1 MLWKESIISTECYIM
16 QNSKTSGGA
25 IQEKKEVPKVKSFWN
40 EEWKPVEFG
49 RETKTCNYAISSFG
63 RIKSMEKVTGRER
76 LLKGAKARGGL
87 VMLNQKLKDG
97 STGIVYVHRFVA
109 ENFVDRAAEEQDY
122 ILHIDYDKSNN
133 NWNNLAWA
141 TEDEWKAYQKKN
153 PNHKGRPARTKNYKL
168 TETQVRMMK
177 KLLKRGKTKR
187 KIIAKQF
194 GVSENCA
201 YKIEK
206 GIRWGHVVVEDDD
219 GEDMPMEEQA

>member
-1 MLWKESIISTECYIM
+1 MQKSNSSTSEATL
-16 QNSKTSGGA
+16 QKGDD
-25 IQEKKEVPKVKSFWN
+25 VPKVKSFWN
-40 EEWKPVEFG
+40 EKWAPVEFG
-49 RETKTCNYAISSFG
+49 RETKTCDYQISSFG
-63 RIKSMEKVTGRER
+63 RIKSVEKTTGRER

-109 ENFVDRAAEEQDY
+109 ENFVDRESDEQEY
-122 ILHIDYDKSNN
+122 ILHQDYDKSNN
-133 NWNNLAWA
+133 NWTNLSWA
-141 TEDEWKAYQKKN
+141 TEEEWKAYQKKN

-206 GIRWGHVVVEDDD
+206 GIRWSHVEVDDD
-219 GEDMPMEEQA
+219 DDDMPMEEQS

>member
-1 MLWKESIISTECYIM
+1 M
-16 QNSKTSGGA
+16 QKSKSNTSEGTV
-25 IQEKKEVPKVKSFWN
+25 QTDDKVPKVKSFWN
-40 EEWKPVEFG
+40 EKWASVDFG
-49 RETKTCNYAISSFG
+49 RETKTCNYEISCFG
-63 RIKSMEKVTGRER
+63 RIKSVEKVTGRER

-97 STGIVYVHRFVA
+97 STGIVYIHRFVA
-109 ENFVDRAAEEQDY
+109 EEFVDKESDEQDY
-122 ILHIDYDKSNN
+122 ILHKDYDKANN
-133 NWNNLAWA
+133 NWTNLAWA
-141 TEDEWKAYQKKN
+141 TEDEWKVYQKKN

-206 GIRWGHVVVEDDD
+206 GIRWGHIVVNDDD
-219 GEDMPMEEQA
+219 DDDDMPMEEQS

>member
-1 MLWKESIISTECYIM
+1 MKEY
-16 QNSKTSGGA
+16 
-25 IQEKKEVPKVKSFWN
+25 WN
-40 EEWKPVEFG
+40 EEWYRVDFG
-49 RETKTCNYAISSFG
+49 VATKTCHYEISNFG
-63 RIKSMEKVTGRER
+63 RIRSIEKTTGRER

-87 VMLNQKLKDG
+87 IMLNQKLKDG
-97 STGIVYVHRFVA
+97 STGIVYIHRFVA
-109 ENFVDRAAEEQDY
+109 EQFVDRPSEEHEY
-122 ILHIDYDKSNN
+122 ILHKDYDKSNN
-133 NWNNLAWA
+133 HYSNLVWA
-141 TEDEWKAYQKKN
+141 TEEEWKKYQKKN

-206 GIRWGHVVVEDDD
+206 GIRWSHVTIDDD
-219 GEDMPMEEQA
+219 DDDDQVTMEDKG

>member
-1 MLWKESIISTECYIM
+1 M
-16 QNSKTSGGA
+16 QNSNSSLSEAVLQKDD
-25 IQEKKEVPKVKSFWN
+25 IPKVKSFWN
-40 EEWKPVEFG
+40 EKWAAVDFG
-49 RETKTCNYAISSFG
+49 RETKTCNYEISSFG
-63 RIKSMEKVTGRER
+63 RIKSVEKVTGRER

-87 VMLNQKLKDG
+87 LMLNQKLKDG

-109 ENFVDRAAEEQDY
+109 EQFVDGEDEEHDY
-122 ILHIDYDKSNN
+122 ILHLDYDKSNN
-133 NWNNLAWA
+133 NWNNLSWA
-141 TEDEWKAYQKKN
+141 TEEDWKEYQKKN

-177 KLLKRGKTKR
+177 KLLKRGKTKC

-206 GIRWGHVVVEDDD
+206 GIRWGHVVVNDDD
-219 GEDMPMEEQA
+219 DDDMPMEQQS

>member
-1 MLWKESIISTECYIM
+1 M
-16 QNSKTSGGA
+16 QNSNSNTSEA
-25 IQEKKEVPKVKSFWN
+25 PAQKREDVPKVKSFWN
-40 EEWKPVEFG
+40 EKWEPVEFG
-49 RETKTCNYAISSFG
+49 RETKKCNYAISSFG
-63 RIKSMEKVTGRER
+63 RIKSIEKVTARER

-87 VMLNQKLKDG
+87 IMLNQKLKDG

-109 ENFVDRAAEEQDY
+109 ENFVDKESEEQEY
-122 ILHIDYDKSNN
+122 ILHKDYDKSNN
-133 NWNNLAWA
+133 NWSNLAWA
-141 TEDEWKAYQKKN
+141 TELEWKEYQKKN
-153 PNHKGRPARTKNYKL
+153 PNRKGRPGRTKNYKL

-206 GIRWGHVVVEDDD
+206 GIRWGHVVIDDD
-219 GEDMPMEEQA
+219 DDDDLPMEEES

>member
-1 MLWKESIISTECYIM
+1 M
-16 QNSKTSGGA
+16 QQQQGETVTDGK
-25 IQEKKEVPKVKSFWN
+25 IKPFWN
-40 EEWKPVEFG
+40 EQFKPVDFG
-49 RETKTCNYAISSFG
+49 RETKTCDYAISNFG
-63 RIKSMEKVTGRER
+63 RIKSIDKSTGRER

-87 VMLNQKLKDG
+87 IMLNQKLKDG

-109 ENFVDRAAEEQDY
+109 ENFVAPEGEDKEY
-122 ILHIDYDKSNN
+122 ILHKDYDKSNN
-133 NWNNLAWA
+133 NWSNLVWA
-141 TEDEWKAYQKKN
+141 TESEWKEYQREN
-153 PNHKGRPARTKNYKL
+153 PNRKGRPARTKNYKL

-206 GIRWGHVVVEDDD
+206 GIRWAHVTVDDD
-219 GEDMPMEEQA
+219 DDEGMDMPLEENQA